1 MDFKGSKKINE
12 KNPEIYNIF
21 ERIIVNPVYRY
32 KIDQDISFYTNL
44 EIMKKAAIGIDIG
57 GTNTVLGIVDFD
69 GNIIFHSSIPTIT
82 GSDYHPFINSLAN
95 LIEKSIAKVK
105 GIVEIKGIG
114 LGAPNGNYY
123 NGTIEFAP
131 NLKFK
136 GIVPV
141 VDFLKAKFSFDVII
155 LTNDA
160 NAAAMGEMIYG
171 GAKGMRDFIMITLGT
186 GVGSGIVVNGE
197 MVYGH
202 DGFAGEIGHTI
213 FDPNGRDCGCGR
225 KGCLETYAS
234 ATGIKR
240 TVFELLATMNE
251 ASSLRNVSFNELS
264 AKMIDEAARAGDKI
278 ALTAFDYT
286 GEVLGLKLADAVAHT
301 SPEAIFLF
309 GGLAQAGDLIFE
321 PTKYYL
327 EEQMLDIYKNKV
339 KLLPSKLP
347 PGDAAILGAS
357 ALVCKEIN

>member
-1 MDFKGSKKINE
+1 
-12 KNPEIYNIF
+12 
-21 ERIIVNPVYRY
+21 
-32 KIDQDISFYTNL
+32 
-44 EIMKKAAIGIDIG
+44 MKKAAIGIDIG
-57 GTNTVLGIVDFD
+57 GTNTTMGIVDKD
-69 GNIIFHSSIPTIT
+69 GNIIARNSMPTKT
-82 GSDYHPFINSLAN
+82 SSDYHVYMNSLSE
-95 LIEKSIAKVK
+95 LIKETVAL
-105 GIVEIKGIG
+105 VEGGVDIKGIG
-114 LGAPNGNYY
+114 VGAPNGNYY

-141 VDFLKAKFSFDVII
+141 VEFLKTKFTFDVIV

-160 NAAAMGEMIYG
+160 NAAAIGEMIYG

-234 ATGIKR
+234 ASGIKR
-240 TVFELLATMNE
+240 TVFELLASMIE
-251 ASSLRNVSFNELS
+251 PSSLRGANFNDLS
-264 AKMIDEAARAGDKI
+264 AKKIDEAARKGDKI
-278 ALTAFDYT
+278 ALAAFDYT
-286 GEVLGLKLADAVAHT
+286 GEVLGLKLADAIAHT
-301 SPEAIFLF
+301 SPQAIFLF
-309 GGLAQAGDLIFE
+309 GGLAQASDLIFE
-321 PTKYYL
+321 PTKYYM
-327 EEQMLDIYKNKV
+327 EEQMLSIYKNKV
-339 KLLPSKLP
+339 KLLPSELP

-357 ALVCKEIN
+357 ALVWKELKRFS